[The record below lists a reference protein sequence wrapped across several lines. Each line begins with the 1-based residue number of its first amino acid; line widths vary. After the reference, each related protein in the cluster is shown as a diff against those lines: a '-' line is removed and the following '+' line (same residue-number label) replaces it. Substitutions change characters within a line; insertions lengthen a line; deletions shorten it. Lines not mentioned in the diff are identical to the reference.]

1 MAAGSTKE
9 THMKVGLF
17 INTQFPEGEPVAARV
32 PELVE
37 HVRVSRQSGFSS
49 VLFPHHYLTDPLQM
63 LQIAP
68 LMGYLLPEAKGM
80 TVGGNILLLP
90 LLNPVHVA
98 EEAATM
104 DVLSEGNFVLGVG
117 LGYRAGEFDAFGISL
132 KERSARF
139 TESIAL
145 MRALWAGGKINFRGK
160 FYSVE
165 DHGISLKPHRP
176 GGPPVWVAG
185 LVDAAVKR
193 AARIGDAWLIANAT
207 TLGATIPL
215 MKLYRETLASLG
227 KEVSEFPIAR
237 ECYVGTSHKT
247 AMEECRAALEYK
259 YNSYAAWGM
268 ESPTATMSFE
278 EMARDRFIIGD
289 KVSVKEEIARWREAL
304 GVNHFVMRVQWPGL
318 PHERVLNSIRSLG
331 EIFA

>member
-1 MAAGSTKE
+1 
-9 THMKVGLF
+9 MKVGLF
-17 INTQFPEGEPVAARV
+17 INTQFHAGDNIAARV

-37 HVRVSRQSGFSS
+37 QVRVARQSGFKS

-63 LQIAP
+63 LQITP
-68 LMGYLLPEAKGM
+68 LMAYLLAEAKGM

-104 DVLSEGNFVLGVG
+104 DVLSEGNFILGVG
-117 LGYRAGEFDAFGISL
+117 LGYREGEFEAFGVSL
-132 KERSARF
+132 RERAARF

-145 MRALWAGGKINFRGK
+145 MRRLWSGEKVTYHGK
-160 FYSVE
+160 FYRVT
-165 DHGISLKPHRP
+165 DHGISHKPYRA

-185 LVDAAVKR
+185 LVEAAVKR

-207 TLGATIPL
+207 TMGATKPL
-215 MKLYRETLASLG
+215 MTVYRQALAEYG
-227 KEVSEFPIAR
+227 KTPAEFPIAR
-237 ECYVGTSHKT
+237 ECYIGASNAT
-247 AMEECRAALEYK
+247 AMEECRGPLEYK
-259 YNSYAAWGM
+259 YASYAAWGM
-268 ESPTATMSFE
+268 ESPTKDMSFA

-289 KVSVKEEIARWREAL
+289 KVKVKEESARWREEL
-304 GVNHFVMRVQWPGL
+304 GVNHFSMRVQWPGL
-318 PHERVLNSIRSLG
+318 PQERVLASIRRLG

>member
-1 MAAGSTKE
+1 
-9 THMKVGLF
+9 MKVGMF

-37 HVRVSRQSGFSS
+37 QVRVARQSGFTSL
-49 VLFPHHYLTDPLQM
+49 LFPHHYLTEPLQM
-63 LQIAP
+63 LQITP
-68 LMGYLLPEAKGM
+68 LMAYLLPEAKGM
-80 TVGGNILLLP
+80 TIGGNILLLP

-98 EEAATM
+98 EESATL
-104 DVLSEGNFVLGVG
+104 DVLSEGNFILGVG
-117 LGYRAGEFDAFGISL
+117 LGYREGEFEAFGISL
-132 KERSARF
+132 KERAARF

-145 MRALWAGGKINFRGK
+145 MRQLWAGGKTTFKGR
-160 FYSVE
+160 FYSVT

-185 LVDAAVKR
+185 LVEPAVKR

-215 MKLYRETLASLG
+215 MKVYRETLAGLG
-227 KEVSEFPIAR
+227 KTVEEFPIAR
-237 ECYVGTSHKT
+237 ECYVGANHKT
-247 AMEECRAALEYK
+247 AMEECRSALEYK

-268 ESPTATMSFE
+268 ESPTAHMSFE

-289 KVSVKEEIARWREAL
+289 KVSVKEEIARWRETL
-304 GVNHFVMRVQWPGL
+304 GVNHFSMRVQWPGL
-318 PHERVLNSIRSLG
+318 PQDRVLGSIRRLG
-331 EIFA
+331 EIFG